1 LCSNE
6 ILDDVISQIT
16 EDEELHE
23 RIGKIISIVRSEIS
37 RKIFDINVSYDNYL
51 NVGSRKEYA
60 LQFRKKD
67 INFGEVMQLAKADE
81 LKNFQE
87 KKF

>member
-1 LCSNE
+1 MHYNLE
-6 ILDDVISQIT
+6 
-16 EDEELHE
+16 
-23 RIGKIISIVRSEIS
+23 
-37 RKIFDINVSYDNYL
+37 
-51 NVGSRKEYA
+51 
-60 LQFRKKD
+60 KKD